1 MKIQA
6 LPDESCRQ
14 QAPIWILFS
23 ATFCIL
29 MENEVLSFRHPFL
42 KAAFIK
48 KKS

>member
-29 MENEVLSFRHPFL
+29 MENEVLSFL